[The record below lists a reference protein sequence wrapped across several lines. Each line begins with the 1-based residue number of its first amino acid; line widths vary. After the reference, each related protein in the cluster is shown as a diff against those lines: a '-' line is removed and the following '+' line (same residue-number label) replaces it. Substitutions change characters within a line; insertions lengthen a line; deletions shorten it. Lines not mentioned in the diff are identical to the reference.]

1 MLGYV
6 SYGGFMV
13 SPNSIN
19 SEFIL
24 RIRRIIPLKFF
35 ANKIGV
41 KTQTFYHRLYRKSKM
56 NKLEMNA
63 IAELINQLIRIGAI
77 DQQELERYI
86 KTNEKEQ

>member
-1 MLGYV
+1 
-6 SYGGFMV
+6 MV

-35 ANKIGV
+35 AKKNGV
-41 KTQTFYHRLYRKSKM
+41 KTQTLYNRLYRKSKM
-56 NKLEMNA
+56 NELEMNA

-86 KTNEKEQ
+86 KTNEEEQ